1 MSEVSQI
8 RVKGTLYDIKD
19 AVARLATGA
28 PAVAS
33 TAAGM
38 TDTSKI
44 YVYTG
49 TESGYTKGNWY
60 YHDGTS
66 WVSGGVYQS
75 SGIETDSSLSVSGAA
90 ADAKVTGDAI
100 NNVVY
105 VGTEATDSH
114 TQVLVSPTSTELDIV
129 TQADF
134 DAEISDLKS
143 AIDHANGITFVAGK
157 YINNAGNEVVN
168 SAFECTDFIE
178 LTGTLFNF
186 YYSLHL
192 DVNGNVVSYYDDKKV
207 FKNGVAGAGNGVQK
221 TGITQY
227 PDGAKYVRF
236 AHCIASGGV
245 TNPEPVVIL
254 HEMINN
260 RFGINSVGTDS
271 LRSKAV
277 TVEKSAFIVHDPDTD
292 YIDKTKY
299 ANGYISA
306 NGIFVSNNG
315 WRATEYIELQ
325 PETTYYSSNLY
336 NGYCAFFDADKN
348 KIAGYGTNAFTTT
361 SFTTPANTAFARF
374 SINAS
379 WQSPGNAWLYTK
391 NERPSPFRYILNGVE
406 VLDTGETSPCDFNG
420 NEISVFN
427 KILCIGDSMTEGTFN
442 NNSGSGSQY
451 PVIGKY
457 SYPTFLQKLTGVEV
471 TNKGHG
477 GFTSAQWYAQE
488 SSSDLSGYDC
498 AIIQLGI
505 NDVGSYGT
513 WGTDS
518 ETAFTNIINK
528 LKTENKNI
536 KIFVANI
543 IPATSYSSSA
553 YKTFSSALLAWVQ
566 ETYASDAN
574 VIPLDIQQY
583 GHTAENTGYN
593 CGHLSALGYRR
604 LAEDYKSYISWY
616 INHNKT
622 VFREVQFIGTDYWY
636 VNPNN

>member
-1 MSEVSQI
+1 MPDI
-8 RVKGTLYDIKD
+8 RLSLQNLADAISPETGTRD
-19 AVARLATGA
+19 GF
-28 PAVAS
+28 
-33 TAAGM
+33 
-38 TDTSKI
+38 TDTVDTSIKRI
-44 YVYTG
+44 ADALPGKLDETDPEAIASAVSDWL
-49 TESGYTKGNWY
+49 EN
-60 YHDGTS
+60 HPEAIVVNDGT
-66 WVSGGVYQS
+66 
-75 SGIETDSSLSVSGAA
+75 ITRAKLDDSVGQAV
-90 ADAKVTGDAI
+90 DEVT
-100 NNVVY
+100 
-105 VGTEATDSH
+105 T
-114 TQVLVSPTSTELDIV
+114 LK
-129 TQADF
+129 ADF
-134 DAEISDLKS
+134 SQLENIV
-143 AIDHANGITFVAGK
+143 DHANGITFVAGK

-186 YYSLHL
+186 YYSLYL
-192 DVNGNVVSYYDDKKV
+192 DASGNIVSYYDDKKV
-207 FKNGVAGAGNGVQK
+207 FKNGVAGAGNDTQK
-221 TGITQY
+221 TGVTQY

-236 AHCIASGGV
+236 SHCIASAGT

-254 HEMINN
+254 HEMISNA
-260 RFGINSVGTDS
+260 FGINSIGTAS
-271 LRSKAV
+271 LRSNSV
-277 TVEKSAFIVHDPDTD
+277 TIEKCSFVVHDPDTD

-315 WRATEYIELQ
+315 WRATDYIELQ

-336 NGYCAFFDADKN
+336 NGYCAFFDTNKT
-348 KIAGYGTNAFTTT
+348 KIAGYGVNAFTTT

-374 SINAS
+374 SINTS
-379 WQSPGNAWLYTK
+379 WQSPENAWLYTK
-391 NERPSPFRYILNGVE
+391 NERPAPFRYILNGVE
-406 VLDTGETSPCDFNG
+406 VLDAGETDPCDFNG

-477 GFTSAQWYAQE
+477 GLTSAQWYATEQNN
-488 SSSDLSGYDC
+488 DLSGYDC

-505 NDVGSYGT
+505 NDVGAYGT

-518 ETAFTNIINK
+518 ETAFANIITK

-543 IPATSYSSSA
+543 IPATSYSSSG
-553 YKTFSSALLAWVQ
+553 YKTFSDALLAWVQ
-566 ETYASDAN
+566 ETYTSDAN

-583 GHTAENTGYN
+583 GHTAESTGYN

-604 LAEDYKSYISWY
+604 LAEDYKNYISWY

-636 VNPNN
+636 VNPNA